1 MTVEEITCT
10 ECHNDTSIITGKKAA
25 WEESLH
31 GSGVAFI
38 EEGPRNTCAGC
49 HSGAT
54 FSTMIAA
61 GQNFTQVEEGDANP
75 THQDCRTCHQ
85 IHTTYT
91 SKDWALETTEPVTQV
106 VSGLTFDTPGD
117 TFRLEANFA
126 NIGSLKP
133 RARVT
138 MAGVT
143 VGRVAAIELDTDW
156 YDARVILELDA
167 ELEGRL
173 SQDTTAAILTSGLLG
188 EQYVGLSVG
197 GDPETLADGDTIR
210 DTQSAVVLEELIQQ
224 FVSNM
229 VSD

>member
-1 MTVEEITCT
+1 MKRSKMME
-10 ECHNDTSIITGKKAA
+10 
-25 WEESLH
+25 L
-31 GSGVAFI
+31 GVGLFML
-38 EEGPRNTCAGC
+38 AGIL
-49 HSGAT
+49 GLV
-54 FSTMIAA
+54 FL
-61 GQNFTQVEEGDANP
+61 GL
-75 THQDCRTCHQ
+75 R
-85 IHTTYT
+85 
-91 SKDWALETTEPVTQV
+91 
-106 VSGLTFDTPGD
+106 VSGMTLQTPGD

-126 NIGSLKP
+126 NIGGLKP

-156 YDARVILELDA
+156 YDARVVLELDDD
-167 ELEGRL
+167 LQGQL
-173 SQDTTAAILTSGLLG
+173 SRDTTAAILTSGLLG

-210 DTQSAVVLEELIQQ
+210 DTQSALVLEELIQQ

>member
-1 MTVEEITCT
+1 MKRSKMME
-10 ECHNDTSIITGKKAA
+10 
-25 WEESLH
+25 L
-31 GSGVAFI
+31 GVGLFML
-38 EEGPRNTCAGC
+38 AGVL
-49 HSGAT
+49 GLV
-54 FSTMIAA
+54 FL
-61 GQNFTQVEEGDANP
+61 GL
-75 THQDCRTCHQ
+75 R
-85 IHTTYT
+85 
-91 SKDWALETTEPVTQV
+91 
-106 VSGLTFDTPGD
+106 VSGLTFTAPAD

-143 VGRVAAIELDTDW
+143 VGQVSAIELDTDW
-156 YDARVILELDA
+156 YDARVVLELDT

-173 SQDTTAAILTSGLLG
+173 SRDTTASILTAGLLG
-188 EQYVGLSVG
+188 EQYIGLSVG